1 MPGWPVCGD
10 ELRPGAGATPPE
22 VHEQKHIGGDGCR
35 GAGSEV
41 VGERLYHK
49 QGRPTLPPTLEAPLG
64 LTLDTTTTKHD

>member
-1 MPGWPVCGD
+1 MPKWPVGGD

-22 VHEQKHIGGDGCR
+22 VHEQKHICDVCR
-35 GAGSEV
+35 ERATEV